1 MLALI
6 FIQIVLVIVCI
17 AFAIKCFADD
27 SPGWGMI
34 MIFWAVVNGMLCAS
48 NIRDL
53 RKEDQ
58 LQKYEV
64 SNVKE
69 YSIDST
75 MVINGTDTTRTYVLT
90 YWK

>member
-1 MLALI
+1 MLVLI

-17 AFAIKCFADD
+17 VFAIRCFVDD
-27 SPGWGMI
+27 MPGWGVI
-34 MIFWAVVNGMLCAS
+34 MIFWAVVNGMMCAG
-48 NIRDL
+48 NIKDL
-53 RKEDQ
+53 GKEDEP
-58 LQKYEV
+58 QKIVV

-75 MVINGTDTTRTYVLT
+75 MVISGADTTKTYVIT

>member
-6 FIQIVLVIVCI
+6 FIQIVLAIACIV
-17 AFAIKCFADD
+17 FAIKCFADD

-53 RKEDQ
+53 GKEDEP
-58 LQKYEV
+58 QKIVV

-75 MVINGTDTTRTYVLT
+75 MVINGADTTKTYVIT

>member
-1 MLALI
+1 MLVLI
-6 FIQIVLVIVCI
+6 FIQIILAIACIV
-17 AFAIKCFADD
+17 FAIKCFADD

-53 RKEDQ
+53 GKEDEP
-58 LQKYEV
+58 QKIVV

-75 MVINGTDTTRTYVLT
+75 MVINGTDTTKTYVIT
-90 YWK
+90 YCK

>member
-1 MLALI
+1 MLVLI
-6 FIQIVLVIVCI
+6 FIQIVLAIACIV
-17 AFAIKCFADD
+17 FAIKCFADD
-27 SPGWGMI
+27 YPGWGMI

-53 RKEDQ
+53 GKENEP
-58 LQKYEV
+58 QKIVV

-75 MVINGTDTTRTYVLT
+75 MVINGADTTKTYVIT

>member
-1 MLALI
+1 MLVLI
-6 FIQIVLVIVCI
+6 FIQIVLAIACIV
-17 AFAIKCFADD
+17 FAIKCFADD

-34 MIFWAVVNGMLCAS
+34 MIFWAVVNGVLCAS

-53 RKEDQ
+53 GKEDEP
-58 LQKYEV
+58 QKIVV

-75 MVINGTDTTRTYVLT
+75 MVINGADTTKTYVIT